1 MIISAINSRKKTWN
15 LLIETKQSITFTQG
29 LSRNEKIAE
38 TIPFQS
44 GLKLLCKPLTME
56 ITMPKASEIKKNN
69 TIVFNG
75 KTCIVRDIE
84 RSVPQGR
91 AGGSIYRM
99 RMYDVVSGAKFD
111 ETFKDS
117 DMLDMADLVRRPA
130 MFSYVDGDDYVF
142 LDKEDYTPYHLNKDS
157 IADEILFINEE
168 TDGIQVLIVSEQPVA
183 LDLPMSVELEIV
195 ETDPSIKGAS
205 ATSRTKPATLSTGLV
220 VQVPEYIS
228 TGEWIKI
235 NTEERKFQSRGDKH

>member
-1 MIISAINSRKKTWN
+1 
-15 LLIETKQSITFTQG
+15 
-29 LSRNEKIAE
+29 
-38 TIPFQS
+38 
-44 GLKLLCKPLTME
+44 
-56 ITMPKASEIKKNN
+56 MPKASEIKKNN
-69 TIVFNG
+69 TIVFDG

-99 RMYDVVSGAKFD
+99 RMYDVVTGAKYD

-117 DMLDMADLVRRPA
+117 DMLDMADLTRRPA
-130 MFSYVDGDDYVF
+130 MFSYIDGDEYVF
-142 LDKEDYTPYHLNKDS
+142 MDKEDYTPYHLNKDS
-157 IADEILFINEE
+157 IENEALFINEE
-168 TDGIQVLIVSEQPVA
+168 TDGIQILIVSEAPVA
-183 LDLPMSVELEIV
+183 LDLPMSVELEVV

-228 TGEWIKI
+228 TGEWIKV
-235 NTEERKFQSRGDKH
+235 NTEERKFQSRADKH

>member
-1 MIISAINSRKKTWN
+1 
-15 LLIETKQSITFTQG
+15 
-29 LSRNEKIAE
+29 
-38 TIPFQS
+38 
-44 GLKLLCKPLTME
+44 
-56 ITMPKASEIKKNN
+56 MPKASEIKKNN
-69 TIVFNG
+69 TVVFDG

-99 RMYDVVSGAKFD
+99 RMYDVVTGAKYD

-117 DMLDMADLVRRPA
+117 DTLDMADLIRRPA
-130 MFSYVDGDDYVF
+130 MFSYVDGDEYIFMV
-142 LDKEDYTPYHLNKDS
+142 KEDYTPYHLNKES
-157 IADEILFINEE
+157 IENEALFINED
-168 TDGIQVLIVSEQPVA
+168 TDGIQVVIVSEVPVA
-183 LDLPMSVELEIV
+183 LDLPMSVELEVV

-228 TGEWIKI
+228 TGEWIKV
-235 NTEERKFQSRGDKH
+235 NTEERKFQSRADKH